1 MNKTV
6 LSSLV
11 VATMALVGCND
22 TATTESPVL
31 QGRMVSVNTVLA
43 NVSELNALTNTCL
56 RDVQLPEPTK
66 ELPEFEN
73 NVCAIEDLDGNVH
86 FVRTSDYDLT
96 VTDIYGTK
104 TYPITDIIDGM
115 QEVEVFGEATFKVTP
130 QRVEDED
137 NQFYSYY
144 LVEGEQDLPQD
155 ERHVEIKV
163 DNTEFSYVTFTVAER
178 EDLDFY
184 HTTITEAREEPKN
197 FGATRT
203 HVEGDVN
210 IYETHAYRYIK
221 KDSDVLITAYNGSSY
236 VETIDFEPVTHYD
249 FGELKIDPKSGD
261 IIITPPDFGE
271 PIEIIPT
278 PVAPVIKPS
287 QVDNA
292 ELVRFDENG
301 YGIFS
306 TIANKRGEAEPW
318 LYPEV
323 KFENGLKSL
332 KTFDFSYQ
340 IEESN
345 GFATFMNIYLLDND
359 VLVRAVY
366 YPSKEETVEEYPNGY
381 VRVDGG
387 EVISKEKFIEHYGD
401 YKLAARTDGIRFN
414 TNFILRVA
422 DDNTEEGLE
431 FTVKD
436 FTVKQL
442 PASITQEQL
451 VGGTILDS
459 NIDDTTSVD
468 VEIDGNKQ
476 SSTHNPLWIY
486 TNTKFPAKETDAP
499 MLSQISVDVDVK
511 VSDTF
516 ANKAASDS
524 YINIYLDGWNATET
538 FSLYVSGD
546 NKGQVIQRT
555 HRNGESQEVYA
566 DYKAF
571 QAAYAD
577 TKVRGVTEGLKLN
590 TNFMLRFGDND
601 NGPYGDDLTG
611 EKVTIHKF
619 EVTITENTNK

>member
-22 TATTESPVL
+22 TSTTESPVL

-43 NVSELNALTNTCL
+43 NVSEMNALTNTCL
-56 RDVQLPEPTK
+56 RDVQLPEPTNK
-66 ELPEFEN
+66 LPEFEN

-96 VTDIYGTK
+96 VTDIYGPK

-115 QEVEVFGEATFKVTP
+115 QEVEVFGEATFKVSP
-130 QRVEDED
+130 QRLEGED

-221 KDSDVLITAYNGSSY
+221 KDSEVLITAYNGSSY

-318 LYPEV
+318 LYPEL

-345 GFATFMNIYLLDND
+345 GFATFMNIYLLDD
-359 VLVRAVY
+359 DILVRAVY
-366 YPSKEETVEEYPNGY
+366 YPSNEKTIEEYPNGY
-381 VRVDGG
+381 VSVDGG
-387 EVISKEKFIEHYGD
+387 EVISKERFIEHYGD

-414 TNFILRVA
+414 TNFIVRVA

-486 TNTKFPAKETDAP
+486 TNTKFPAKDTDAP
-499 MLSQISVDVDVK
+499 TLSQISVDVDVE
-511 VSDTF
+511 VSDNF

-524 YINIYLDGWNATET
+524 YINIYLDGWSATET
-538 FSLYVSGD
+538 FALYVSGD

-555 HRNGESQEVYA
+555 HRSGESQEVYA
-566 DYKAF
+566 NYEAF
-571 QAAYAD
+571 QSAYAD

-611 EKVTIHKF
+611 EKVTINKF
-619 EVTITENTNK
+619 EVTITENTNR

>member
-1 MNKTV
+1 MKKTV

-11 VATMALVGCND
+11 VATITMVGCND
-22 TATTESPVL
+22 SSTAESPVL
-31 QGRMVSVNTVLA
+31 QGRMVSVSTELA
-43 NVSELNALTNTCL
+43 NVSEMNALTNTCL
-56 RDVQLPEPTK
+56 RDVQLPAPTK

-86 FVRTSDYDLT
+86 FVRTSDYELT
-96 VTDIYGTK
+96 VTDIYGSK
-104 TYPITDIIDGM
+104 NYPIADITNGM
-115 QEVEVFGEATFKVTP
+115 HEVEVFGEATFRVTP
-130 QRVEDED
+130 QRVEGED

-144 LVEGEQDLPQD
+144 LVEGEQDLSQD
-155 ERHVEIKV
+155 ERHVAIKV

-221 KDSDVLITAYNGSSY
+221 KDSEVLITAYNGASY
-236 VETIDFEPVTHYD
+236 VESIDFEPLKHYD

-271 PIEIIPT
+271 PIEIVPT

-292 ELVRFDENG
+292 ELVHFDANG

-323 KFENGLKSL
+323 KFENGIKSL
-332 KTFDFSYQ
+332 KTFEFNYQ

-345 GFATFMNIYLLDND
+345 GFATFMNIYLLDDD

-366 YPSKEETVEEYPNGY
+366 YPSNEETIEDYPDGY

-387 EVISKEKFIEHYGD
+387 AIISKNDFLKLYGD
-401 YKLAARTDGIRFN
+401 YKLAARADGIRFN
-414 TNFILRVA
+414 TNFIVRVA
-422 DDNTEEGLE
+422 DDNTVEGLK
-431 FTVKD
+431 FTVKE

-442 PASITQEQL
+442 PASVAQEQ
-451 VGGTILDS
+451 VIGGTIFDS
-459 NIDDTTSVD
+459 NLDETTSVNI
-468 VEIDGNKQ
+468 EIDGNKQ
-476 SSTHNPLWIY
+476 SSKHNPLWIY
-486 TNTKFPAKETDAP
+486 TNTKFPVKEADAP
-499 MLSQISVDVDVK
+499 MLSQISVDVDVE

-516 ANKAASDS
+516 ASKAASDS
-524 YINIYLDGWNATET
+524 YINIYLDGWNSTET
-538 FSLYVSGD
+538 FALYVSGD

-555 HRNGESQEVYA
+555 HRVGEAQEVYSN
-566 DYKAF
+566 YEAF
-571 QAAYAD
+571 QSAYAD

-601 NGPYGDDLTG
+601 NGVDGADLIG
-611 EKVTIHKF
+611 EQVTIHKF
-619 EVTITENTNK
+619 NVTVEENTNK